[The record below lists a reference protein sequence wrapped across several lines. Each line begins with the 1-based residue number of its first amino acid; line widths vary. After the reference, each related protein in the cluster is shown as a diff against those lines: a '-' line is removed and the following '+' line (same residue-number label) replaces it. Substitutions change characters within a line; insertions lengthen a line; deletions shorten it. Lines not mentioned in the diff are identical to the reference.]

1 MRIHTPETVPIVLA
15 SDSPRRRRLVRAL
28 DAPVTAVSPLS
39 EEGPP
44 LPGETPAALVRR
56 LSASKAEAVAP
67 LAENAIV
74 LGADTVVTLDGTV
87 LGKPADEQDAARM
100 LRLLRGRVHTVLT
113 GLTAIDTRSGRR
125 LTTVTGTDVRIRR
138 FSDEE
143 LAAYVDSGA
152 PMDKAGAYG
161 IQDAG
166 FSPASEADGCY
177 HNVVGLPLCEVVRM
191 LDQLG
196 VRVRLDGGSGIADRC
211 RPAPGRFGH
220 GHGHGDVEP

>member
-1 MRIHTPETVPIVLA
+1 MRIDRPDTVPIVLA

-44 LPGETPAALVRR
+44 LPSETPAALVGR
-56 LSASKAEAVAP
+56 LSASKAESVAAG
-67 LAENAIV
+67 AENAIV

-87 LGKPADEQDAARM
+87 LGKPADEHDAVRM

-125 LTTVTGTDVRIRR
+125 LTTVTGTEVRIRR
-138 FSDEE
+138 LSDEE
-143 LAAYVDSGA
+143 VAAYVDSGA
-152 PMDKAGAYG
+152 PMGKAGAYG
-161 IQDAG
+161 IQDAE
-166 FSPASEADGCY
+166 FSPASETDGCY
-177 HNVVGLPLCEVVRM
+177 HNVVGLPLCEVGRM

-196 VRVRLDGGSGIADRC
+196 VQVRLDGGSGVADCCDR
-211 RPAPGRFGH
+211 RPLDPYTETEG
-220 GHGHGDVEP
+220 P